1 MSVRIPTLRRR
12 ALNRLGVLAATL
24 AVASFGA
31 LKPSPSSAAGRR
43 PRVEVWKDPNCG
55 CCRDWIA
62 YLERE
67 GFEVVAH
74 DSGNTAARRRLGMP
88 SRYGSCHTAAVDGY
102 VIEGHVPV
110 EDIRR
115 LLARRPDAIGL
126 AVPGMPVGSP
136 GMDGAIYQGRRDP
149 YDVLR
154 VARDGSAEVFRAV
167 R

>member
-1 MSVRIPTLRRR
+1 MQRRPVSAAR
-12 ALNRLGVLAATL
+12 RCALSAIAAGLAAGL
-24 AVASFGA
+24 AAPA
-31 LKPSPSSAAGRR
+31 RSAAPASA
-43 PRVEVWKDPNCG
+43 PRVEVWKDPSCG
-55 CCRDWIA
+55 CCRDWVA

-67 GFEVVAH
+67 GFTVVVH
-74 DSGNTAARRRLGMP
+74 DIGNTAARRRLGMP
-88 SRYGSCHTAAVDGY
+88 TKLGSCHTATVGGY

-115 LLARRPDAIGL
+115 LLAQRPADVLGL

-136 GMDGAIYQGRRDP
+136 GMDGAIYGDRKDP

-154 VARDGSAEVFRAV
+154 VARDGRIDVYRSV